1 MKLYLKPMTIL
12 SFTTRR
18 LVVIPFLV
26 LTAGHACAQGPADVP
41 FNGVVSDL
49 MGNPLKGVVI
59 WTKDER
65 RYAKSDKS
73 GKFGLT
79 NVLASDTI
87 HVKYRKVRYDIP
99 VEGRKSARI
108 RLANENTLVD
118 EDQELVDIGYGY
130 VKKRECTISRGG
142 ISGEELVKT
151 GKTSILEALQGKVA
165 GLTVTGGRVLIRG
178 MSSLNA
184 SNEPLFLVD
193 DAVVESLDMVSI
205 YDVDYVE
212 VLKDANI
219 YGVRGANGVIKVKT
233 KR

>member
-1 MKLYLKPMTIL
+1 MTIFAL
-12 SFTTRR
+12 ISKG
-18 LVVIPFLV
+18 LIVIPFLA
-26 LTAGHACAQGPADVP
+26 LTAGKACAQESADVP

-49 MGNPLKGVVI
+49 MGNPLKGAVI

-65 RYAKSDKS
+65 RYAKSDKL

-87 HVKYRKVRYDIP
+87 HVKYKKVTYDIP
-99 VEGRKSARI
+99 VEGRRSARI
-108 RLANENTLVD
+108 RLANENSQVD

-178 MSSLNA
+178 ISSLNA

-193 DAVVESLDMVSI
+193 DVVVESLDMVSI